1 MKLTLKIIA
10 IPLLL
15 ALFAIGGCSASAGGN
30 RGGGGASI
38 TVG

>member
-1 MKLTLKIIA
+1 MKIRKLFI

-30 RGGGGASI
+30 SRGGGGSI

>member
-1 MKLTLKIIA
+1 MIA

-15 ALFAIGGCSASAGGN
+15 ALFAIGGCSASAGVGHHDA
-30 RGGGGASI
+30 GASV